1 MKVKLL
7 RDSRINH
14 AAGEIV
20 EVSPATAD
28 FLLSVGSAVKIE
40 SKSVETAT
48 IPVEEVAEKAVKA
61 PKATAKTTTKRTTTK
76 K

>member
-14 AAGEIV
+14 SAGEIV
-20 EVSPATAD
+20 DVSPEQGA
-28 FLLSVGSAVKIE
+28 FLLSVGSATKI
-40 SKSVETAT
+40 VEKAV
-48 IPVEEVAEKAVKA
+48 IEVEAVAEKAVKA
-61 PKATAKTTTKRTTTK
+61 PKAVAKTTTKKVTK

>member
-1 MKVKLL
+1 MKVRLI

-20 EVSPATAD
+20 EVSPATAE
-28 FLLSVGSAVKIE
+28 FLLSVGSAERVGSPK
-40 SKSVETAT
+40 VETAT

-61 PKATAKTTTKRTTTK
+61 PKAIAKTTKRTTTK

>member
-1 MKVKLL
+1 MRVKLI

-14 AAGEIV
+14 SAGEIL
-20 EVSPATAD
+20 EVSPAQGA
-28 FLLSVGSAVKIE
+28 FLLSVGSAVSLE
-40 SKSVETAT
+40 QKSVETAT

-61 PKATAKTTTKRTTTK
+61 TKAAPKTTTRKTTK

>member
-14 AAGEIV
+14 QAGETV
-20 EVSPATAD
+20 EVSFAQAE
-28 FLLSVGSAVKIE
+28 FLISVGSAAPIAEKATKE
-40 SKSVETAT
+40 VEA
-48 IPVEEVAEKAVKA
+48 VAEKAVKA
-61 PKATAKTTTKRTTTK
+61 PKAAAKPVAKRTTTK

>member
-1 MKVKLL
+1 MKVRLL

-28 FLLSVGSAVKIE
+28 FLLSVGSAVKLE
-40 SKSVETAT
+40 SKPVEAAT
-48 IPVEEVAEKAVKA
+48 ISVEEVAEKAVKA
-61 PKATAKTTTKRTTTK
+61 PKAATKTTKRTTTK